1 MLRFITTL
9 IFTLFFI
16 NSHAQVR
23 DSSLDT
29 LRPTLAKV
37 FQTVKRYSLY
47 RQHVDWNGLQ
57 SKILEDSAA
66 ILSFEEFKNR
76 IELLFSSIGDKHAA
90 LFINGN
96 KISAN
101 DKSITSIRSTL
112 INELK
117 RTNPQLGTQ
126 IQEGKY
132 GYILI
137 PPNSTRDN
145 LPMMAQAIQDSL
157 CTLLKTQLNAII
169 IDLRTNEGGSIYPLF
184 TGLHQI
190 IGDGVF
196 GAFTNFD
203 GTSKTPWKLKK
214 GKFFQQK
221 QIVAS
226 VKSKCNCSKKLKIAV
241 LLSPFT
247 ASAGEMLA
255 IALKGRKNTI
265 FIGEE
270 TYGLTTGNVTF
281 KIDGHLLAMSASYT
295 EDRTGK
301 VYKSS
306 VIPDIKVI
314 EGDNFSDISRDKKV
328 LEAIKWFNSSNSSL
342 H

>member
-9 IFTLFFI
+9 IFTLFFG

-23 DSSLDT
+23 DYSLDT

-47 RQHVDWNGLQ
+47 RQHLDWNRIQ
-57 SKILEDSAA
+57 SKVLEDSAA

-76 IELLFSSIGDKHAA
+76 IENLFSSIGDKHAT

-117 RTNPQLGTQ
+117 RTNPQLRTQ
-126 IQEGKY
+126 ILEDKY

-145 LPMMAQAIQDSL
+145 LPIMAQAIQDSL
-157 CTLLKTQLNAII
+157 CTLLKTQLNGII
-169 IDLRTNEGGSIYPLF
+169 IDLRANDGGSIYPLF
-184 TGLHQI
+184 TGLHQL
-190 IGDGVF
+190 IGDGIF

-203 GTSKTPWKLKK
+203 RTSKTAWKLKK

-226 VKSKCNCSKKLKIAV
+226 VKSKCNCSKKLKISV
-241 LLSPFT
+241 LMSSVT

-255 IALKGRKNTI
+255 IAFKGRKNTI

-281 KIDGHLLAMSASYT
+281 KIDEHLLAMSASYT

-306 VIPDIKVI
+306 VIPDIEVI
-314 EGDNFSDISRDKKV
+314 EGDNFSDISKDKKV
-328 LEAIKWFNSSNSSL
+328 LEAIKWFNP
-342 H
+342 

>member
-1 MLRFITTL
+1 
-9 IFTLFFI
+9 
-16 NSHAQVR
+16 
-23 DSSLDT
+23 
-29 LRPTLAKV
+29 
-37 FQTVKRYSLY
+37 
-47 RQHVDWNGLQ
+47 VDWNSIQ
-57 SKILEDSAA
+57 NKVLEDSAA

-76 IELLFSSIGDKHAA
+76 IELLFSCIGDKHAA

-117 RTNPQLGTQ
+117 RTNPQLRTQ
-126 IQEGKY
+126 IPEDKY

-137 PPNSTRDN
+137 PSNSTRDN
-145 LPMMAQAIQDSL
+145 LSTIAQAIQDSL
-157 CTLLKTQLNAII
+157 CTLLKTKLNGII
-169 IDLRTNEGGSIYPLF
+169 IDLRANEGGSIYPLF
-184 TGLHQI
+184 TGLHQL

-203 GTSKTPWKLKK
+203 RTSRTSWKLKK

-241 LLSPFT
+241 LLSPVT

-281 KIDGHLLAMSASYT
+281 KIDGQLLAMSASYT

-306 VIPDIKVI
+306 VIPDIEVI

-328 LEAIKWFNSSNSSL
+328 LEAIRWFNSSNSSL